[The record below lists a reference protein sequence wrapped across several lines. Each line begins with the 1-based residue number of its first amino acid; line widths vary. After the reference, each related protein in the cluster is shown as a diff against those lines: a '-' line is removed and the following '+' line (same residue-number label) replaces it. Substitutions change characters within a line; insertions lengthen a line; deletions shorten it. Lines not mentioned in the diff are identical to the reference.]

1 MMNTQ
6 LKWLYTTE
14 VSAESG
20 RAGEVRST
28 KPEFIAS
35 LSIPTEFG
43 GTGEKGTNPE
53 QLFAA
58 GYAACFQSSLQVV
71 AASRKIT
78 LENLVVTARV
88 RLGIDPTGVYGL
100 DVQLNVQ
107 VPGMDSAQTLELA
120 HAAHQICPYS
130 HATRGNIEVEITA
143 S

>member
-1 MMNTQ
+1 MNTQ

-14 VSAESG
+14 VNAEGG
-20 RAGEVRST
+20 RAGEVRGM

-71 AASRKIT
+71 ATSRKIT
-78 LENLVVTARV
+78 LENSVVTARV
-88 RLGIDPTGVYGL
+88 RLGVDPTGVYGL
-100 DVQLNVQ
+100 DVRLNVQ
-107 VPGMDSAQTLELA
+107 VPGLDSAQTLELA

-130 HATRGNIEVEITA
+130 HATRGNVTVEITA

>member
-14 VSAESG
+14 VNAQGG

-28 KPEFIAS
+28 KPEFNAS

-71 AASRKIT
+71 ATSRKIT
-78 LENLVVTARV
+78 LQNSVVTARV
-88 RLGIDPTGVYGL
+88 RLGVDPTGAYGL
-100 DVQLNVQ
+100 DVRLNVQ
-107 VPGMDSAQTLELA
+107 IPGMDLAQTLELA
-120 HAAHQICPYS
+120 HAAHQVCPYS
-130 HATRGNIEVEITA
+130 HATRDNITVEITA